1 MQPPVGLLGEDKHH
15 QIWLPLHL
23 ISYSIQESRMPKGS
37 GFGKPWA
44 EVALCT
50 PPDIG
55 VLKSPALVPPP
66 TVLPCDTSRGVTIF
80 AILSFRRFCSSSLAS
95 PPDDSSRGRAAIRE
109 APTEEEIPCATLKLD
124 FRFPQLPSQ
133 SAVILTD

>member
-1 MQPPVGLLGEDKHH
+1 MQPPVGLLGEDKRH

-37 GFGKPWA
+37 ANGENENIGSVEKKPKNQVKTLQQIGTDFYTYVGMQLHAKFSFIGFGKPWA

-80 AILSFRRFCSSSLAS
+80 AILSL
-95 PPDDSSRGRAAIRE
+95 
-109 APTEEEIPCATLKLD
+109 
-124 FRFPQLPSQ
+124 
-133 SAVILTD
+133 